1 MENMKAK
8 IVILNYM
15 KYTKKDKETKSETPL
30 TRIEFVI
37 NDFKEGNSYCGTAPI
52 SCFYKGHD
60 IYKKLSKGLLLRPL
74 DAEFEIK
81 EDLYDTMSL
90 RKMLKKINDIDLY

>member
-1 MENMKAK
+1 MDNMKAK

-15 KYTKKDKETKSETPL
+15 KYTKKKDGVDTPL

-37 NDFKEGNSYCGTAPI
+37 NECKESNSYCGTAPI
-52 SCFYKGHD
+52 SCFYKGHE